1 MDHTIKE
8 ILKITL
14 RMDMESI
21 LMLTDICIK
30 DNGKIIFQMEK
41 DKLSIQMVA
50 DIMDSFLIIKDMV
63 KGY

>member
-1 MDHTIKE
+1 
-8 ILKITL
+8 
-14 RMDMESI
+14 MDMESI

>member
-14 RMDMESI
+14 RMGMESI